1 MTFAEYAAAHPPTQE
16 QQEQQEAQQAQHT
29 QDIQRTQQE
38 RETQAEQASEKRDT
52 PTRSQKAEA
61 ARLKADIRTGCRRG
75 EPLQGLF
82 LKAVKCIGLL
92 SCDPDF
98 AQYVDD
104 QTRTLYAAALHDPVA
119 AGIEI
124 AEIQQR
130 LDRLSDA
137 EDNLQKHPGGS
148 FDTKAQLRAVRAAI
162 RANKKKLDELEKAA
176 AGEQLTF
183 ESEIELPSE
192 WVE

>member
-1 MTFAEYAAAHPPTQE
+1 MTFAEYASAHPPTQE
-16 QQEQQEAQQAQHT
+16 QQEQQEAQQAQHA
-29 QDIQRTQQE
+29 QDVQRTQQE
-38 RETQAEQASEKRDT
+38 RDAQTEQSTEKRDT

-61 ARLKADIRTGCRRG
+61 ARLKADIRAGCRRG

-98 AQYVDD
+98 AQYMDD
-104 QTRTLYAAALHDPVA
+104 QTRTLYAAVLNDPIA

-137 EDNLQKHPGGS
+137 EDGLQKHPGGS

-162 RANKKKLDELEKAA
+162 RANKKKLAELEKAA

-183 ESEIELPSE
+183 ESEIELPPE

>member
-29 QDIQRTQQE
+29 QDVQRTQDE
-38 RETQAEQASEKRDT
+38 REQQAAQEHENRDT

-61 ARLKADIRTGCRRG
+61 ARLKADIRAGCRRG

-82 LKAVKCIGLL
+82 LQAVKCIGLL

-98 AQYVDD
+98 VQYVDS
-104 QTRTLYAAALHDPVA
+104 QTRTLYAAVLHDPVA
-119 AGIEI
+119 AGVEI

-130 LDRLSDA
+130 LDRLTDA
-137 EDNLQKHPGGS
+137 DDSLKQHPGG
-148 FDTKAQLRAVRAAI
+148 FDTKEQLRAVRAAI
-162 RANKKKLDELEKAA
+162 RANKKKLDDLEKAA
-176 AGEQLTF
+176 AGEQMTF
-183 ESEIELPSE
+183 DSEIELPPE
-192 WVE
+192 WEE